1 MTSIILAS
9 IRQHSRRFIATGIA
23 IIIAVAFVV
32 TGLVVT
38 DSFSE
43 SVKNSFTAEFMHA
56 DLRISATDD
65 EGFGD
70 NVDADGVPIDPTL
83 QPLQE
88 AVSIAQENPSV
99 ESADLR
105 IDSSIKLTSGEST
118 SNLSYSVLVDEPLR
132 WYTLGE
138 GTWPTQPTDIV
149 LDQSTAKQLNVGIGH
164 TVTGDV
170 SYADTSNPIEL
181 TVVGI
186 TKDTA
191 GTSSFNW
198 IKCARFRFGY

>member
-70 NVDADGVPIDPTL
+70 NIDADGVPIDPTL

-132 WYTLGE
+132 
-138 GTWPTQPTDIV
+138 
-149 LDQSTAKQLNVGIGH
+149 
-164 TVTGDV
+164 
-170 SYADTSNPIEL
+170 
-181 TVVGI
+181 
-186 TKDTA
+186 
-191 GTSSFNW
+191 
-198 IKCARFRFGY
+198 